1 MIVPFFGDQPFWAKR
16 LYTIGVAHQLIPS
29 SKLDAKCLASAISDI
44 LATPQVHETAKR
56 IAKQISHENG
66 VATAVDLILNGTEIA
81 A

>member
-1 MIVPFFGDQPFWAKR
+1 
-16 LYTIGVAHQLIPS
+16 LTPS